1 MCSECFHTRDG
12 GIFEILTTAIGTL
25 FDRRRPEGG
34 SVSKFA
40 LVFKIGQIRGRN
52 FETRSAFFE
61 IFLSASVT
69 AASP

>member
-40 LVFKIGQIRGRN
+40 LVSKLVKFGAGILKQDLL
-52 FETRSAFFE
+52 FLKFF
-61 IFLSASVT
+61 
-69 AASP
+69 